1 MSELLIAILI
11 GVSMTLTGCTKAGE
25 STVSDYEQGGYFQ
38 EEQQIEQHKEVDEP
52 KANTTT
58 TQPTK
63 INDKQQIER
72 KQDNTRIIN
81 QQQNN
86 KSTKGADKVKDSSKY
101 EHKQDNQ
108 STDKT
113 NNYPEP
119 GTPPTKDDE
128 PDTTSSGEA
137 CGICGGLVY
146 RGEGIV
152 VKNFPGDGDEE
163 GSVVNTGAIVH
174 KSCYHRTFTDGS
186 HYAGEF

>member
-1 MSELLIAILI
+1 MSELLIAIIL

-38 EEQQIEQHKEVDEP
+38 EEQQIEQRKEVDAP
-52 KANTTT
+52 KTNNNT

-63 INDKQQIER
+63 INDKQPAEVRQNSNR
-72 KQDNTRIIN
+72 TNT
-81 QQQNN
+81 QQQYK
-86 KSTKGADKVKDSSKY
+86 KSTKGVDKVKDNSDSRKTY

-108 STDKT
+108 STDNT
-113 NNYPEP
+113 NNYLN
-119 GTPPTKDDE
+119 
-128 PDTTSSGEA
+128 PDTTPSGEA

-152 VKNFPGDGDEE
+152 VKDFPGDGDEE

>member
-1 MSELLIAILI
+1 MSELVIAILV
-11 GVSMTLTGCTKAGE
+11 GVTMTLTGCTKAGE

-38 EEQQIEQHKEVDEP
+38 EDQQMEQQKEVDEP

-86 KSTKGADKVKDSSKY
+86 KSTKGADKVKHNSNNRKEY
-101 EHKQDNQ
+101 EHKQNNQ
-108 STDKT
+108 STDNT
-113 NNYPEP
+113 NNYLN
-119 GTPPTKDDE
+119 
-128 PDTTSSGEA
+128 PDTTPSGEA

-152 VKNFPGDGDEE
+152 VKDFPGDGDEE